1 MSRLTPLL
9 VCVSGVATALHGRFR
24 CARQP
29 KTCFEMFCRG
39 GRFVGTTGGSTTRAA
54 TGHQQCLT
62 MSYTRSRLEQAR
74 LLMADFD
81 TSVNHIVAQP
91 FILQTP
97 IGGKIRRHIP
107 DYLLLT
113 DGGPVVVDVKPAEP
127 LDDPAVAETFEW
139 ARSAMLQFSRLMLE
153 KFAGT
158 PYAKHWEGT
167 P

>member
-1 MSRLTPLL
+1 LSIK
-9 VCVSGVATALHGRFR
+9 S
-24 CARQP
+24 
-29 KTCFEMFCRG
+29 
-39 GRFVGTTGGSTTRAA
+39 
-54 TGHQQCLT
+54 
-62 MSYTRSRLEQAR
+62 
-74 LLMADFD
+74 
-81 TSVNHIVAQP
+81 QP
-91 FILQTP
+91 FMMQTP

-139 ARSAMLQFSRLMLE
+139 VRCAMLQFSRLMLE